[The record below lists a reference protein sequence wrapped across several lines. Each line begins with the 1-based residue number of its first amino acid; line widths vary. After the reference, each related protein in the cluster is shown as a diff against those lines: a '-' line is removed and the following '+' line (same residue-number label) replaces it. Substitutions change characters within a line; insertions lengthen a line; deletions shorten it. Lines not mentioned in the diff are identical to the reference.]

1 MIVGIVGFGYIGSV
15 LAAELAQRSCKI
27 LAYEANEE
35 MRSKLEIGEIEISE
49 PGLSELLQPH
59 IKNKNISFCEDIS
72 ELDNAEVILICVG
85 TPLIDGLA
93 DLSNLT
99 NVFESLSQ
107 ALTTEKLIMVKST
120 VPPGTTNRLSCIIN
134 KSKLNHQ
141 IAFSPERLAE
151 GQALEDLRKLP
162 IITGGVNEK
171 STNSSTKFWELLGF
185 KVISVSNSKSAELI
199 KLADNA
205 WIDLNIA
212 FSHELAQICDAI
224 GTDVLEVIEAANT
237 LEKGSSFVNIL
248 KPSVGV
254 GGYCL
259 TKDPIFLHKYADN
272 LGIHL
277 QLSKVGR
284 SINDESPKYLLNNLM
299 LNCPDLSKK
308 KILILGIAFKNDS
321 GDTRFSPGV
330 TFVNEL
336 INQEIY
342 FNWFD
347 PLVSINGFH
356 QKLNS
361 KRINNLQDQT
371 WDIIINLAAHTGSTR
386 LDLNEIM
393 NYLNKGGIF
402 VDGRRFLSKSE
413 IQMLRGFGFEYI
425 GVGRGLNEK
434 ELT

>member
-27 LAYEANEE
+27 LAYESNEE

-72 ELDNAEVILICVG
+72 ELDSAEVILICVG
-85 TPLIDGLA
+85 TPLVDGLA

-107 ALTTEKLIMVKST
+107 TLTTEKLIMVKST
-120 VPPGTTNRLSCIIN
+120 VPPGTTNRLGCLMN
-134 KSKLNHQ
+134 NSKLNHQ

-171 STNSSTKFWELLGF
+171 STNSATKFWKLLGF

-259 TKDPIFLHKYADN
+259 TKDPIFLHKYADK
-272 LGIHL
+272 LGIQL

-284 SINDESPKYLLNNLM
+284 SINDESPKYLLNNLI

-336 INQEIY
+336 INQDIY

-347 PLVSINGFH
+347 PLVSINEFH
-356 QKLNS
+356 QELNS
-361 KRINNLQDQT
+361 KRIYNLQDQT

-386 LDLNEIM
+386 FDLNEIM

-402 VDGRRFLSKSE
+402 VDGRRFLSQSE
-413 IQMLRGFGFEYI
+413 IQMLRGFGFKYI
-425 GVGRGLNEK
+425 GVGRGLTEK
-434 ELT
+434 E

>member
-27 LAYEANEE
+27 LAYESNEE

-85 TPLIDGLA
+85 TPLVDGLA

-107 ALTTEKLIMVKST
+107 ILTTEKLIMVKST
-120 VPPGTTNRLSCIIN
+120 VPPGTTNRLGCLMN
-134 KSKLNHQ
+134 NSKLNHQ

-171 STNSSTKFWELLGF
+171 STNSATKFWELLGF

-259 TKDPIFLHKYADN
+259 TKDPIFLHKYADK
-272 LGIHL
+272 LGIQL

-284 SINDESPKYLLNNLM
+284 SINDESPKYLLNNLI

-356 QKLNS
+356 QELDS
-361 KRINNLQDQT
+361 KRIYNLQDQT

-386 LDLNEIM
+386 FDSNEIM

-402 VDGRRFLSKSE
+402 VDGRRFLSQSE
-413 IQMLRGFGFEYI
+413 IQMLRGFGFKYI
-425 GVGRGLNEK
+425 GVGRGLTEK
-434 ELT
+434 E